1 MTRLFATPHP
11 LDPPNKNIVICLDGT
26 GNRFEACN
34 SNVVKLFQV
43 CARDHSQIA
52 YYDPGVGTLG
62 DAGYKTSLGR
72 RVNAALGGAF
82 GAGLMKNV
90 EEAYAYLMEHHA
102 QGDRIYIFGFS
113 RGAFTAR
120 VLAGFINRCG
130 LFEKGCQN
138 LIPYAMESFIEQ
150 QKSEATGEETQDY
163 FRLRSSFRRTF
174 GRRFQAKGRDD
185 LPSLQTPIHFLG
197 LWDTVKTYGNLYN
210 PSRIPRESVNESV
223 GIVRHAMALD
233 ERRAFFPQ
241 MHWRRKGKGQDVREV
256 WFAGVHG
263 DVGGTPREI
272 ESGLSKI
279 TLEWMLCHAVEA
291 GLRIDAADYH
301 RIVHG
306 VLARAA
312 GYAPA
317 IAKPDSTALR
327 HESLTGPWW
336 LIEALPW
343 RRNDGPEDGP
353 NHGPLCW
360 WRGRREQERMR
371 AVPGSAVIHGSALAR
386 TGQPQERYQANTAAA
401 AYGPGQLPLLS
412 DAGHRRLA
420 KGFPV
425 LTCEPDR
432 QTQRLLL
439 LLPDGSGEV
448 LMHRLSKAECKAWP
462 TAGCDDGL
470 LALALL
476 TLATSQAIA
485 EALPVS
491 VLTCALRKAIKT
503 ARQNLRLA
511 ANKPAAAWLDAFT
524 APAGAAAGIGGRPP
538 STEIAKCEGALRDAC
553 ASLDDRLVDARA
565 VVRALARW
573 ANEIERATVAAPGTA
588 PATADQGTTDLSH
601 GLYLARTGSG
611 ESGPDTATIDALLE
625 AFEGAIQAGIAL
637 LESDQAAGAK
647 DATALDAAL
656 RAALERALDAWIAL
670 RAPAS
675 IAPATQRRAPIAPM
689 LARLAVLGAVSELG
703 APGAVESD
711 TPLRGRLKNVQSLRA
726 CGDGR
731 YLAVAQALH
740 PDEAVQVLARSFKAV
755 VKLVDW
761 PDAFAEAATML
772 VRGVQGAAQPA
783 AQGLAPLGAAIVRQ
797 QLDEVIKALSTLD
810 LALSQVW
817 LAPGH
822 RDGLNIARGHAYES
836 LVTWA
841 DRLR

>member
-1 MTRLFATPHP
+1 MTRLFAAPHP
-11 LDPPNKNIVICLDGT
+11 LAPPNKNIVICLDGT
-26 GNRFEACN
+26 GNRFEVCN

-72 RVNAALGGAF
+72 RVNAALGSALGV
-82 GAGLMKNV
+82 GLMKNV
-90 EEAYAYLMEHHA
+90 EEAYAYLMAHHA

-150 QKSEATGEETQDY
+150 QNSAATAEETQDF

-174 GRRFQAKGRDD
+174 GRRFQVKGRDEP
-185 LPSLQTPIHFLG
+185 PSLQTPIHFLG
-197 LWDTVKTYGNLYN
+197 LWDTVKSYGNLYN

-263 DVGGTPREI
+263 DVGGTPRETG
-272 ESGLSKI
+272 SGLSKI
-279 TLEWMLCHAVEA
+279 TLDWMLCHAVEA
-291 GLRIDAADYH
+291 GLQIDGDDYL

-306 VLARAA
+306 VLARAD

-317 IAKPDSTALR
+317 IAKPDPAALR

-343 RRNDGPEDGP
+343 RRNDGPEDGL

-371 AVPGSAVIHGSALAR
+371 AVPGSAVIHGSTLERIAHAD
-386 TGQPQERYQANTAAA
+386 ERYQGNTRAA
-401 AYGPGQLPLLS
+401 AYRPGQLPLLTG
-412 DAGHRRLA
+412 DGHLRLA
-420 KGFPV
+420 EGLP
-425 LTCEPDR
+425 LLIAEPDQ

-448 LMHRLSKAECKAWP
+448 LMHRLSRAECQAWP
-462 TAGCDDGL
+462 TAGCGDGL
-470 LALALL
+470 QALAVLALA
-476 TLATSQAIA
+476 TGQAIR
-485 EALPVS
+485 EALPAS
-491 VLTCALRKAIKT
+491 VLTCAVRKAIET
-503 ARQNLRLA
+503 ARESLRFA
-511 ANKPAAAWLDAFT
+511 ANS
-524 APAGAAAGIGGRPP
+524 PAGAWLEAFTVPASAAAASGGGLTRPG
-538 STEIAKCEGALRDAC
+538 IAKRESALRDAC
-553 ASLDDRLVDARA
+553 APLDDRLVDARA
-565 VVRALARW
+565 VVRAVARW
-573 ANEIERATVAAPGTA
+573 ANEVERATVPAPGTA
-588 PATADQGTTDLSH
+588 PATADQGTIDLSR

-611 ESGPDTATIDALLE
+611 QSGPGTSTIDALLA

-637 LESDQAAGAK
+637 LASDRAAGERGAS
-647 DATALDAAL
+647 ALDAAL
-656 RAALERALDAWIAL
+656 RAAFERALDAWIAL
-670 RAPAS
+670 RAPAG
-675 IAPATQRRAPIAPM
+675 IAPSKQRRAPIAPL
-689 LARLAVLGAVSELG
+689 LARLAVLGAVGALG
-703 APGAVESD
+703 APEAAKRD
-711 TPLRGRLKNVQSLRA
+711 TLLRARLKNVQSLRA
-726 CGDGR
+726 CGVGR
-731 YLAVAQALH
+731 CLAVAQGLH
-740 PDEAVQVLARSFKAV
+740 PDEAVQMLARSFKAV

-761 PDAFAEAATML
+761 PAAFAEAATML
-772 VRGVQGAAQPA
+772 VRGAQDAAGSTA
-783 AQGLAPLGAAIVRQ
+783 RGLAPLGAAIIRQ
-797 QLDEVIKALSTLD
+797 RLDEVIEALSSLD

-822 RDGLNIARGHAYES
+822 REGLTIARGHLYES

-841 DRLR
+841 DRL

>member
-1 MTRLFATPHP
+1 MTRLFAAPHP
-11 LDPPNKNIVICLDGT
+11 LAPPNKNIVICLDGT

-43 CARDHSQIA
+43 CVRDRSQIA

-72 RVNAALGGAF
+72 RVNAALGNAF
-82 GAGLMKNV
+82 GVGLMKNV

-102 QGDRIYIFGFS
+102 EGDRIYIFGFS

-185 LPSLQTPIHFLG
+185 PPSLQTPIHFLG
-197 LWDTVKTYGNLYN
+197 LWDSVKSYGNLYN
-210 PSRIPRESVNESV
+210 PSRIPRESTNESV

-263 DVGGTPREI
+263 DVGGTPRET

-279 TLEWMLCHAVEA
+279 TLDWMLCHAVEA
-291 GLRIDAADYH
+291 GLQIDADDYL
-301 RIVHG
+301 RIVQG
-306 VLARAA
+306 VLARAD

-317 IAKPDSTALR
+317 IAKPDPAALR

-386 TGQPQERYQANTAAA
+386 TAQSQERYQANTAAA
-401 AYGPGQLPLLS
+401 AYRPGQLPLLS
-412 DAGHRRLA
+412 DAGHLRLA
-420 KGFPV
+420 KGLPV
-425 LTCEPDR
+425 LICEPDR

-470 LALALL
+470 QALTLL

-491 VLTCALRKAIKT
+491 VLTSAVRKAIKT
-503 ARQNLRLA
+503 AQENLRLA
-511 ANKPAAAWLDAFT
+511 ANNPAAAWLDAFT
-524 APAGAAAGIGGRPP
+524 APAGAAAGIGGGPP

-553 ASLDDRLVDARA
+553 APLDNRLVDARA
-565 VVRALARW
+565 VLRALARW

-601 GLYLARTGSG
+601 GLYLARTVSG

-625 AFEGAIQAGIAL
+625 AFERTIQAGLAL
-637 LESDQAAGAK
+637 LASDLAAGDK
-647 DATALDAAL
+647 DPTALDAAL
-656 RAALERALDAWIAL
+656 RAAFERALDAWIAL
-670 RAPAS
+670 RAPAG
-675 IAPATQRRAPIAPM
+675 IAPNTQRRAPIWPA
-689 LARLAVLGAVSELG
+689 LARLAVLGAVSEPG
-703 APGAVESD
+703 APGAAKREVQ
-711 TPLRGRLKNVQSLRA
+711 LRALLGNVQSLRA
-726 CGDGR
+726 CGDSR
-731 YLAVAQALH
+731 YLAVAQGLH
-740 PDEAVQVLARSFKAV
+740 PEEAVQVLARSFKAV

-761 PDAFAEAATML
+761 PDTFAKAATML
-772 VRGVQGAAQPA
+772 TRGAQDANQPA
-783 AQGLAPLGAAIVRQ
+783 AQGPAPLDAATVRQ

-822 RDGLNIARGHAYES
+822 REGLNIARGHVYES

-841 DRLR
+841 DRL